1 MSRDIGRV
9 AESSVL
15 PTVSD
20 KRAAP
25 VEYQKLRELRMAAA
39 RWTERSAMFSLR
51 RKIPRPPRLA
61 AVFAMCAAAILL
73 GAGTARAAP
82 VPIGQAPPPGAGQSC
97 SFALSAPQV
106 TELPGGAKVAT
117 ATYAASRC
125 SGSAQPVFATVC
137 VASPDGPGQCFK
149 NYGWLV
155 AQVYVASPSVSGQFT
170 ATGLGC
176 WQVGSAEFTCVPD
189 GPVRATL

>member
-1 MSRDIGRV
+1 
-9 AESSVL
+9 
-15 PTVSD
+15 
-20 KRAAP
+20 
-25 VEYQKLRELRMAAA
+25 
-39 RWTERSAMFSLR
+39 MFSLR
-51 RKIPRPPRLA
+51 REVPRPPRAEAGPPTTSGGRRVNSSRLVVVIA
-61 AVFAMCAAAILL
+61 LCAEAVLL
-73 GAGTARAAP
+73 GAGTARATP

-97 SFALSAPQV
+97 SFTLSAPQV

-137 VASPDGPGQCFK
+137 VASPDGPSQCFK

-155 AQVYVASPSVSGQFT
+155 AQVYVAPPSVSGQFT

-176 WQVGSAEFTCVPD
+176 WQVGSAEFTCAPD